1 MRVGASVRAAWQAAS
16 SVWGRAQRGRHI
28 LTIGLISF
36 DLWITIGYSLSKTAP
51 LKQWILNVVEST

>member
-16 SVWGRAQRGRHI
+16 SVWGRAQSGRHI
-28 LTIGLISF
+28 GTIGFISF
-36 DLWITIGYSLSKTAP
+36 DLWITIGYSLSKTAL